1 MRPSPRLLA
10 GLSAGLLAIATAP
23 SVSAAQISIVINDPP
38 DEGFNDPAPFTAQGG
53 NNAES
58 LGEARLN
65 VLRAATEQWAA
76 LLDSPVEI
84 VLQAGF
90 EPFPD
95 DQCDSDSGTLAAA
108 GPATF
113 FAAFDN
119 APDDNTFYPV
129 ALANAL
135 AGRDLAENLP
145 DIFADFNGAVDSDP
159 NCLSNARFYYG
170 FDHAGANNTIDFYN
184 VVMHELGHGFGV
196 TNGVDES
203 GEAPREGFFIV
214 YDRLL
219 FDNSQNR
226 FWTDMTVAQRQDSAV
241 NTGNVVIT
249 GSQSA
254 AGAADRGLSNGN
266 GIDAN
271 GRPLI
276 YAPNPYEQG
285 SSIAHW
291 DTEAEPSL
299 LMEPFAAR
307 SVRVNRGVDLTACL
321 LADLGWPLLI
331 SNCHDRHAA
340 DTPPEIG
347 AISDQT
353 TTAGT
358 PTGPVSFTVTDNNRT
373 TAASALTLTGSSDNQ
388 AVVPDD
394 QITFSGSD
402 GTRSVNVTP
411 TTRNGRALI
420 TVVVS
425 DGQFTARE
433 QFEVV
438 VQSATG
444 NQPPNARDDRIPL
457 LSTETATGSLL
468 SDNGAGVDSDPDGD
482 PLQISAVDGSAG
494 NVGTAFTTP
503 AGSQLTVNA
512 DGSFS
517 YTPGGDLANLP
528 PGQDASEVLGYTL
541 EDSSGGAD
549 QAQVTF
555 VVTGDPGEDL
565 HADTPGGATTL
576 IIDNTRAVVDG
587 VINVGGDLDYFRF
600 TLSQTSD
607 VVLTT
612 TGETDTYA
620 TLTTDDGAFVAENDD
635 IVLGVQRN
643 FLIEITLAAGSYV
656 LEVRGFDESVTGAYQ
671 LDASATPSE
680 NPPAQPTDEGGGGGG
695 SGAWTLALLPLIF
708 GVRRRRR

>member
-1 MRPSPRLLA
+1 MRLSRPWLA
-10 GLSAGLLAIATAP
+10 GLATAVVAP
-23 SVSAAQISIVINDPP
+23 CLSAAQISIVTNDPP
-38 DEGFNDPAPFTAQGG
+38 NEGFNDPTPFTAEGG
-53 NNAES
+53 NHATT

-65 VLRAATEQWAA
+65 VVRAAAEQWGA

-84 VLQAGF
+84 ILEAGF
-90 EPFPD
+90 EPLPD

-135 AGRDLAENLP
+135 AGRDLAEDLP

-196 TNGVDES
+196 TNGIDES

-226 FWTDMTVAQRQDSAV
+226 LWTDMTVAQRQDSAV

-254 AGAADRGLSNGN
+254 AGAADRGLRNGN
-266 GIDAN
+266 GTDTN

-276 YAPNPYEQG
+276 YAPNPYEEG

-321 LADLGWPLLI
+321 LADIGWQLLI
-331 SNCHDRHAA
+331 NNCHDDHLP

-347 AISDQT
+347 AIGDQT
-353 TTAGT
+353 TTTST

-373 TAASALTLTGSSDNQ
+373 SAAGTLTLTGRSDNQ
-388 AVVPDD
+388 SVVPDD

-411 TTRNGRALI
+411 TTRNSRAVI
-420 TVVVS
+420 TVVLS
-425 DGQFTARE
+425 DGRYTARE

-438 VQSATG
+438 VRSTTG
-444 NQPPNARDDRIPL
+444 NLPPKARDDRITL

-468 SDNGAGVDSDPDGD
+468 GDNGAGADSDPEGD
-482 PLQISAVDGSAG
+482 TLQISAIDGSAG

-517 YTPGGDLANLP
+517 CTPGGDLASLP
-528 PGQDASEVLGYTL
+528 PGQEASETLEYTL
-541 EDSSGGAD
+541 EDSNGGAD

-555 VVTGDPGEDL
+555 VITGDPGEDL
-565 HADTPGGATTL
+565 HANTPSGATTL
-576 IIDNTRAVVDG
+576 VIDNTRTLVDG
-587 VINVGGDLDYFRF
+587 IINVSGDLDYFRF

-620 TLTTDDGAFVAENDD
+620 TLITDDGAFVAENDD
-635 IVLGVQRN
+635 IVLGQQRN
-643 FLIEITLAAGSYV
+643 FLIEITLAAGTYV

-671 LDASATPSE
+671 LDASATPSD
-680 NPPAQPTDEGGGGGG
+680 NTPAQPTDQGGGGGG